1 MEEKNQQKQA
11 TTIVERIM
19 AKLKLGDSGKLQSFF
34 DRQVKKL
41 NKDIESFKQS
51 IKNAQYN
58 SERKLDNLREQL
70 EDAEDNLAELY
81 DAVVPEDVENNAK
94 QDAFA
99 ITYWSKIEDAEE
111 LVESIKEK
119 IEQERIDTEET
130 INSYNDQI
138 KELEYRIS
146 KIS

>member
-58 SERKLDNLREQL
+58 SERRLDNLREQL

-99 ITYWSKIEDAEE
+99 ITYWSKIEDTEE
-111 LVESIKEK
+111 LVENIKEQ